1 MMTMKKWNTN
11 LFLEVQAVEEKQKTR
26 SLKKKR

>member
-11 LFLEVQAVEEKQKTR
+11 VFLEVQAVEEKKKTR
-26 SLKKKR
+26 GLKKNR